1 MFKKLI
7 VGLDGLDGGA
17 DAFALARMLAPDETD
32 LVLVHAYPY
41 EHEPSRASALD
52 YDALIRGDAEKLLAE
67 AAPQDRPATLLA
79 VGDLSP
85 ARALHHAAEE
95 QDADLIVIGSCRR
108 SAIGRV
114 LVGDVSRSTLHGAPC
129 AVAIAPRNYRLHAH
143 GFESIGVGFN
153 GTEESRAALRLAAEL
168 ARETGA
174 ELRVLTAARTPA
186 PMGPA
191 YAYSYDLYD
200 VREQNRLHAQQTLE
214 KAVAEL
220 GVPATPEI
228 VDASPGAALEEL
240 SKHVG
245 LILAGSRGWGAA
257 RRVVLGSTTDHLAHR
272 ASCPVIVVP
281 GPAVAEKNA
290 QVDEAETAHA

>member
-17 DAFALARMLAPDETD
+17 DALVLARMLASDDTD
-32 LVLVHAYPY
+32 LVLLHAYPY
-41 EHEPSRASALD
+41 EHAPSRASALD
-52 YDALIRGDAEKLLAE
+52 YDALIRGDAEKLLAD
-67 AAPQDRPATLLA
+67 AAPQDRTPTLLA

-114 LVGDVSRSTLHGAPC
+114 LVGDVSRTSLHGAPC
-129 AVAIAPRNYRLHAH
+129 AVAVAPRDYRLHAH
-143 GFESIGVGFN
+143 RLESIGVGFN
-153 GTEESRAALRLAAEL
+153 DTEESRAALRLAAGL
-168 ARETGA
+168 ARDTGA
-174 ELRVLTAARTPA
+174 KLRVLTASSTPA
-186 PMGPA
+186 PFVPG
-191 YAYSYDLYD
+191 YAASYDMPD
-200 VREQNRLHAQQTLE
+200 VHEHYRLEAQQTLE

-220 GVPATPEI
+220 DVPATPEMI
-228 VDASPGAALEEL
+228 DESPGAALEEL

-245 LILAGSRGWGAA
+245 LIVAGSRGWGAA

-281 GPAVAEKNA
+281 GPAIA
-290 QVDEAETAHA
+290 QKDAKAGEAETAHT

>member
-41 EHEPSRASALD
+41 EHQPSRASALD

-108 SAIGRV
+108 SAIDRV
-114 LVGDVSRSTLHGAPC
+114 LIGDVSRSTLHGAPC
-129 AVAIAPRNYRLHAH
+129 AVAIAPRDYRLHAH
-143 GFESIGVGFN
+143 RLESIGVGFN
-153 GTEESRAALRLAAEL
+153 GTEESRAALRLAADL

-174 ELRVLTAARTPA
+174 ELRVLTAAAAPA
-186 PMGPA
+186 PMGPS
-191 YAYSYDLYD
+191 YAYSYDMHD

-220 GVPATPEI
+220 DVAATPEMI
-228 VDASPGAALEEL
+228 DASPGAALEEL

-245 LILAGSRGWGAA
+245 LIVAGSRGWGAV
-257 RRVVLGSTTDHLAHR
+257 RRVVLGSTTDRLAHR